1 VVRAGKRKGITL
13 PGSQVAYDVLT
24 PDLNRQLEMMYMKIS
39 KGETSGDEP
48 MIDPPG
54 EKIGYVLKGTIE
66 IQAGE
71 DVHELYE
78 GDSISFPAD
87 VPHSWVGID
96 GDIIEVIWVQTPPA
110 F

>member
-1 VVRAGKRKGITL
+1 MNRPLAWTILAGMLAGFALAGCDKPPAPLKT
-13 PGSQVAYDVLT
+13 
-24 PDLNRQLEMMYMKIS
+24 S

-66 IQAGE
+66 IRAGE

-96 GDIIEVIWVQTPPA
+96 GDVIEVIWVQTPPA